1 MAAGLLDIMQG
12 DKEHTGSNELF
23 KQASLPVGIP
33 ACQGG
38 LGRPSWVSALSG
50 GSRLVASGRV
60 LSPRSPGTLMSP
72 RSPPAKRPTLEK
84 KSDSVRNQF
93 ELKTVTVA
101 GAQELKNVCPHCNGN
116 QSAHHVV
123 TRLEDHLVGN
133 KKAVC

>member
-1 MAAGLLDIMQG
+1 MKGTL
-12 DKEHTGSNELF
+12 
-23 KQASLPVGIP
+23 KQTGIP

-38 LGRPSWVSALSG
+38 LGRPSWVSG
-50 GSRLVASGRV
+50 GSRLVALGRV
-60 LSPRSPGTLMSP
+60 LSPRPPGTLMSP

-84 KSDSVRNQF
+84 KSDWVRNQF

-101 GAQELKNVCPHCNGN
+101 GAQELKNVCRHCNGN

-133 KKAVC
+133 KKALGKGCLKFLGRRRKMKRRRRKMRRI